1 MADDLQPEDSQRD
14 APPFRIATVGLSQNA
29 IFHLEAAAIR
39 DGLQPVVA
47 ARTDETNAAD
57 EPVPGCPTCSLDALV
72 DRSDIDVVFVCG
84 PVESRI
90 DTAVRL
96 LQSQQHIVVEPS
108 ADLPPEL
115 IERLI
120 DESSAAARCCSVW
133 RPHNSEPDFR
143 RAAQVVASG
152 EAGSVRAVRF
162 LQHQM
167 AAALLPD
174 TGSPGCRDQITHSTL
189 RDQVGHRLAQA
200 LTLINEPVKSVTASF
215 GRAPVSF
222 GTTES
227 AKEITPAGDTSV
239 HVIIEFESG
248 ASALLDIALSSVAPI
263 STGWIMQGTRGGYH
277 SERQHITVEDGEI
290 YDVAVEIIP
299 LDPYQHLRE
308 QLQHWPEPSAIKNC
322 QTQLHREAAVASIL
336 RQIS

>member
-120 DESSAAARCCSVW
+120 DESSAAARCCYPPTSA
-133 RPHNSEPDFR
+133 EFR
-143 RAAQVVASG
+143 RSS
-152 EAGSVRAVRF
+152 EARS
-162 LQHQM
+162 
-167 AAALLPD
+167 LPH
-174 TGSPGCRDQITHSTL
+174 C
-189 RDQVGHRLAQA
+189 
-200 LTLINEPVKSVTASF
+200 TA
-215 GRAPVSF
+215 
-222 GTTES
+222 
-227 AKEITPAGDTSV
+227 
-239 HVIIEFESG
+239 
-248 ASALLDIALSSVAPI
+248 
-263 STGWIMQGTRGGYH
+263 RGGGWPGRIVTC
-277 SERQHITVEDGEI
+277 SCADACSSAACCSASSCAARPGE
-290 YDVAVEIIP
+290 P
-299 LDPYQHLRE
+299 P
-308 QLQHWPEPSAIKNC
+308 
-322 QTQLHREAAVASIL
+322 
-336 RQIS
+336 